1 MTHITIS
8 ARQEHQ
14 GIRIVTAVAPERIS
28 PDTPGKEV
36 GDIRFNPAEQRA
48 VVSLGQKE
56 KINLETFR
64 RAGGALAKW
73 ITRNKVSEAAIE
85 TASFR
90 SSPALAPGASVGS
103 AQDGLT
109 PDQIAFALAEGLLL
123 GSFRFD
129 EHKSKKDELNPATVY
144 FLDES
149 LQSTLDQA
157 AILCEATNLARA
169 WAHEP
174 ANVINPVSLA
184 ARVEELATE
193 VGLKCTILDDKQ
205 LAEMGA
211 GAIVAVGQGSATPS
225 RLIVLEYQPPALS
238 GDETGNEAPPVALV
252 GKAITFD
259 TGGYS
264 IKSTDGMVG
273 MKHDKCG
280 ALAVLGA
287 IVAAARLKINTPV
300 VAVLA
305 AAENMI
311 SEVSYRPNDILKT
324 LSGKTVEIISTDAE
338 GRLVLCDALAY
349 AQQQF
354 KPRAMIDLATLTGG
368 VVVALGSTRAGLLS
382 NNDELSS
389 ALFSTGE
396 QVHERLWRLPLD
408 DDYFELLK
416 SEDADFKNSSGVR
429 KAHPIVGGIFLK
441 QFVNDETPWA
451 HLDIAG
457 VSDWDKDMPYCP
469 KGASG
474 FGVRLLVEYLR
485 RLEVK

>member
-1 MTHITIS
+1 MTHITLNTKT
-8 ARQEHQ
+8 EHQ
-14 GIRIVTAVAPERIS
+14 GIHIILAVAPKDIS
-28 PDTPGKEV
+28 PDTPGKDV
-36 GDIRFNPAEQRA
+36 GEIRFNATDQKA

-73 ITRNKVSEAAIE
+73 ITKNKVTEAAVE
-85 TASFR
+85 TAPFVDYG
-90 SSPALAPGASVGS
+90 LAS
-103 AQDGLT
+103 
-109 PDQIAFALAEGLLL
+109 DQIAFALTEGLLL

-129 EHKSKKDELNPATVY
+129 KHKSKKDEPVSARVS

-149 LQSTLDQA
+149 LKQTIEQA
-157 AILCEATNLARA
+157 TIICEATNLARA

-184 ARVEELATE
+184 ARVQELASE

-211 GAIVAVGQGSATPS
+211 EAIVAVGQGSATPA
-225 RLIVLEYQPPALS
+225 RLIVLEYQPAA
-238 GDETGNEAPPVALV
+238 GREAEAPPVALV

-264 IKSTDGMVG
+264 IKTTDGMVG

-280 ALAVLGA
+280 AMAVLGV
-287 IVAAARLKINTPV
+287 IVAAARLKISTPV

-311 SEVSYRPNDILKT
+311 SEVAYRPNDILKT

-349 AQQQF
+349 AQRQF
-354 KPRAMIDLATLTGG
+354 KPSALINLATLTGG
-368 VVVALGSTRAGLLS
+368 VVVALGSTRAGLFS
-382 NNDELSS
+382 NNDELSR
-389 ALFSTGE
+389 ALFDIGE

-416 SEDADFKNSSGVR
+416 SEDADFKNSAGVR

-441 QFVNDETPWA
+441 QFVKDETPWA

-457 VSDWDKDMPYCP
+457 VSDWDREMPYCP

-485 RLEVK
+485 GLQ

>member
-1 MTHITIS
+1 MTHITVS
-8 ARQEHQ
+8 TKKEHQ
-14 GIRIVTAVAPERIS
+14 GIHIGIAVAPKEIS
-28 PDTPGKEV
+28 PDTPGSEV
-36 GDIRFNPAEQRA
+36 GEIRFNSAEQKA

-73 ITRNKVSEAAIE
+73 ITKNKVKEAAIE
-85 TASFR
+85 TFSF
-90 SSPALAPGASVGS
+90 ADYGVA
-103 AQDGLT
+103 

-123 GSFRFD
+123 ASFRFD
-129 EHKSKKDELNPATVY
+129 IHKSRKDDPAPSNVY

-149 LQSTLDQA
+149 FKPTIEQA

-174 ANVINPVSLA
+174 ANVINPISLA
-184 ARVEELATE
+184 QRVQELATE
-193 VGLKCTILDDKQ
+193 VGLKCTILDDQQ
-205 LAEMGA
+205 LTDMGA
-211 GAIVAVGQGSATPS
+211 GAIVAVGQGSATPA
-225 RLIVLEYQPPALS
+225 RLIVLEYQPPA
-238 GDETGNEAPPVALV
+238 GREAEAETTPIAIV

-264 IKSTDGMVG
+264 IKTTDGMVG

-280 ALAVLGA
+280 AMAVLGA
-287 IVAAARLKINTPV
+287 IVAAARLKIKTPV

-311 SEVSYRPNDILKT
+311 SEVAYRPNDILKT

-349 AQQQF
+349 AQRQF
-354 KPRAMIDLATLTGG
+354 KPRAMINLATLTGG
-368 VVVALGSTRAGLLS
+368 VVVALGSTRAGLFS
-382 NNDELSS
+382 NNDELAK
-389 ALFSTGE
+389 ALFDVGE
-396 QVHERLWRLPLD
+396 RVHERLWRLPLD
-408 DDYFELLK
+408 EEYFELLK
-416 SEDADFKNSSGVR
+416 SEDADFKNSAGVR

-457 VSDWDKDMPYCP
+457 VSDWDREMPYCP

-474 FGVRLLVEYLR
+474 FGVRLLVKYLR
-485 RLEVK
+485 RLG

>member
-1 MTHITIS
+1 MEVAMTYITVS
-8 ARQEHQ
+8 TKKEHQ
-14 GIRIVTAVAPERIS
+14 GIHILTAIAPKEIS
-28 PDTPGKEV
+28 PDTPGKDV
-36 GDIRFNPAEQRA
+36 GEIRFNPTEQKA

-64 RAGGALAKW
+64 RVGGALAKW
-73 ITRNKVSEAAIE
+73 ITKNKVTEAAID
-85 TASFR
+85 ADSF
-90 SSPALAPGASVGS
+90 VN
-103 AQDGLT
+103 DGLA
-109 PDQIAFALAEGLLL
+109 PDQIGFALTEGLLL

-129 EHKSKKDELNPATVY
+129 KHKSKKDEPVPAKVY

-149 LQSTLDQA
+149 LQPDLEKA
-157 AILCEATNLARA
+157 AIICEATNLARA

-174 ANVINPVSLA
+174 ANVINPITLA
-184 ARVEELATE
+184 DSVQDLAKE

-205 LAEMGA
+205 LAEIGA
-211 GAIVAVGQGSATPS
+211 GAIVAVGQGSATPA
-225 RLIVLEYQPPALS
+225 RLIVLEYQPPLGS
-238 GDETGNEAPPVALV
+238 EVERTPVALV

-264 IKSTDGMVG
+264 IKTTDGMVG

-280 ALAVLGA
+280 AMAVLGA
-287 IVAAARLKINTPV
+287 VVAAAHLKINTPV

-311 SEVSYRPNDILKT
+311 SEVAYRPNDILKT

-354 KPRAMIDLATLTGG
+354 KPRAMINLATLTGG
-368 VVVALGSTRAGLLS
+368 VVVALGSTRAGLFS
-382 NNDELSS
+382 NNDELSKV
-389 ALFSTGE
+389 LFDVGE
-396 QVHERLWRLPLD
+396 RVHERLWRLPLD
-408 DDYFELLK
+408 EDYFELLK
-416 SEDADFKNSSGVR
+416 SEDADFKNSAGIR

-457 VSDWDKDMPYCP
+457 VSDWDREMPYCP

-485 RLEVK
+485 GLG

>member
-8 ARQEHQ
+8 TQKDPP
-14 GIRIVTAVAPERIS
+14 GIRIVTAIAPKDIS

-36 GDIRFNPAEQRA
+36 GEIRFNPAKQKA

-73 ITRNKVSEAAIE
+73 ITKNKVTEAAIE
-85 TASFR
+85 TATFADYD
-90 SSPALAPGASVGS
+90 PA
-103 AQDGLT
+103 
-109 PDQIAFALAEGLLL
+109 PDQIAFALTEGLLL

-129 EHKSKKDELNPATVY
+129 KHKSKKEEPAPATVY

-149 LQSTLDQA
+149 LQQTVERA
-157 AILCEATNLARA
+157 AIICEATNLARA

-184 ARVEELATE
+184 ARVQELASET
-193 VGLKCTILDDKQ
+193 GLRCTILDEKE
-205 LAEMGA
+205 LTEMGA
-211 GAIVAVGQGSATPS
+211 GAIVAVGQGSVTPS
-225 RLIVLEYQPPALS
+225 RLIVLEYQPPAGS
-238 GDETGNEAPPVALV
+238 EASPVALV

-273 MKHDKCG
+273 MKYDKCG
-280 ALAVLGA
+280 AMAVLGA

-305 AAENMI
+305 AAENMV
-311 SEVSYRPNDILKT
+311 SEAAFRPNDILKT

-354 KPRAMIDLATLTGG
+354 KPRAMINLATLTGG
-368 VVVALGSTRAGLLS
+368 VVVALGSTRAGLFS
-382 NNDELSS
+382 NSDELSQ
-389 ALFSTGE
+389 ALFNVGE

-408 DDYFELLK
+408 DEYFELLK
-416 SEDADFKNSSGVR
+416 SEDADFKNSAGLR

-441 QFVNDETPWA
+441 QFVSDETPWA

-457 VSDWDKDMPYCP
+457 VSDWDREMPYCP

-474 FGVRLLVEYLR
+474 FGVRLLIEYLR
-485 RLEVK
+485 GLEK

>member
-1 MTHITIS
+1 MTHITIHT
-8 ARQEHQ
+8 RQDYQ
-14 GIRIVTAVAPERIS
+14 GIRIVTAVAPQDIS

-36 GDIRFNPAEQRA
+36 GEIRFNPVEQKA
-48 VVSLGQKE
+48 IVSLGSRE

-73 ITRNKVSEAAIE
+73 ITKNKVSEAAIE
-85 TASFR
+85 TASF
-90 SSPALAPGASVGS
+90 P
-103 AQDGLT
+103 DHGLVR
-109 PDQIAFALAEGLLL
+109 DQIAFALAEGLLL

-129 EHKSKKDELNPATVY
+129 KHKSKKDEPIPATLY

-149 LQSTLDQA
+149 LQPTLEQA
-157 AILCEATNLARA
+157 VIICEATNLARA

-184 ARVEELATE
+184 AHVQELAAE
-193 VGLKCTILDDKQ
+193 VGLKCTILDDRQ
-205 LAEMGA
+205 LAEIGA

-225 RLIVLEYQPPALS
+225 RLIVLEYQPPAK
-238 GDETGNEAPPVALV
+238 NEAVQPIALV

-287 IVAAARLKINTPV
+287 IVAAARLHLDTPV

-354 KPRAMIDLATLTGG
+354 KPRAIIDLATLTGG
-368 VVVALGSTRAGLLS
+368 VVVALGSTRAGILS
-382 NNDELSS
+382 NNDELSA
-389 ALFSTGE
+389 ALFSVGE

-408 DDYFELLK
+408 DEYFELLK

-457 VSDWDKDMPYCP
+457 VSDWDKEMPYCP

-485 RLEVK
+485 RG